1 MARRNDA
8 ESQCNEFSGVEMYF
22 VSGSVLLT
30 SQAWPESARNDCI
43 V

>member
-8 ESQCNEFSGVEMYF
+8 ESQCNELSGVEMYF

-30 SQAWPESARNDCI
+30 SQARPESARNDCI

>member
-1 MARRNDA
+1 MERRNDA
-8 ESQCNEFSGVEMYF
+8 ESQCNELSGVQSHF
-22 VSGSVLLT
+22 VSGSVLLM

>member
-8 ESQCNEFSGVEMYF
+8 ESQCNELFGVEMYF
-22 VSGSVLLT
+22 VSGSVLFT
-30 SQAWPESARNDCI
+30 SQACPESARNDCI